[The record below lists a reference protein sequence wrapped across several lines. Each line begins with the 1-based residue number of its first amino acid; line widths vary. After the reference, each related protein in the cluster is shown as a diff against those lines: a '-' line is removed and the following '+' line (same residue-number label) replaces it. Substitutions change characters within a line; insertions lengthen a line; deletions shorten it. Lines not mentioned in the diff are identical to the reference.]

1 MEDVLHQAL
10 YLGIGIFSGF
20 LSGMLG
26 IGGGAVRVPLLN
38 LAGLPLVASFGI
50 NLFVIPFSS
59 AVGAFTHRR
68 NIRWRIAAYMI
79 IGGAAGSAAGAMLA
93 GSLTEMVLAAGFVL
107 ISVLTVTGIYLYKL
121 APKVSSSLR
130 PSFVTVSS
138 GAFILNLITG
148 MRGGSGGSLF
158 PPFLKSV
165 GLDIHEAIATSLI
178 VTIFTALSGLAVYL
192 GRGDVNLVP
201 ALFVAA
207 GSVAGSRMGS
217 RVSLNTGSRKLE
229 AVLSVIVILFAL
241 LVLYKAL

>member
-1 MEDVLHQAL
+1 LEDIFRHVL
-10 YLGIGIFSGF
+10 YLGIGVFSGF

-93 GSLTEMVLAAGFVL
+93 GALTEIVLAAGFVL

-192 GRGDVNLVP
+192 GRGDVSLVP

-217 RVSLNTGSRKLE
+217 RVSLNTGSRRLE
-229 AVLSVIVILFAL
+229 AVLSVIVVLFAL

>member
-1 MEDVLHQAL
+1 VEDVLHQAL

-93 GSLTEMVLAAGFVL
+93 GSLTEIVLAAGFVL

-201 ALFVAA
+201 ALFAAA